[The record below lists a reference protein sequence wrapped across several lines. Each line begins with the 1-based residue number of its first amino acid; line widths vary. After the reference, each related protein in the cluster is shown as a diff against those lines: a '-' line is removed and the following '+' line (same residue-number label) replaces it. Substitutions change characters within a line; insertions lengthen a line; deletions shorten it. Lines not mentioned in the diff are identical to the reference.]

1 MQIDQHIRNL
11 RFIRGKVGKARTP
24 KDHEK
29 IGKEVSDAIKKIG
42 CNPNKIFYTI
52 NNNSTPNFS
61 IKKLQEPA

>member
-29 IGKEVSDAIKKIG
+29 IGKEVSDAIKKIVV
-42 CNPNKIFYTI
+42 IQTRYFTQLTI
-52 NNNSTPNFS
+52 TVPQISQL
-61 IKKLQEPA
+61 KKL